1 MSLTLSIGDKAP
13 DFNLLDQYGKNI
25 SLSSFLGNELAI
37 FFYPKDNTPTC
48 TTEVCNLR
56 DYYADLKNEGIEVV
70 GISPDSVKSHLNFAS
85 KHNLPYTLLSDEDKD
100 IAVKYGVWGEKQLY
114 GRKYMGIIRT
124 TFLIDAEGK
133 IKQIFDK
140 VISKDHANQILK
152 NL

>member
-13 DFNLLDQYGKNI
+13 DFNLLDQYGKNV
-25 SLSSFLGNELAI
+25 SLSSFLGNELAL

-70 GISPDSVKSHLNFAS
+70 GISPDSVKSHLNFAT
-85 KHNLPYTLLSDEDKD
+85 KHNLPYTLLSDENKD

-133 IKQIFDK
+133 IKLIFDK

>member
-25 SLSSFLGNELAI
+25 SLSSFLGNELAL

-70 GISPDSVKSHLNFAS
+70 GISPDSVKSHLNFAT
-85 KHNLPYTLLSDEDKD
+85 KHNLPYTLLSDENKD
-100 IAVKYGVWGEKQLY
+100 IAVKYGVWGEKQMY
-114 GRKYMGIIRT
+114 GRTYMGIIRT

-133 IKQIFDK
+133 IKLIFDK

>member
-70 GISPDSVKSHLNFAS
+70 GISPDSVKSHLNFAT
-85 KHNLPYTLLSDEDKD
+85 KHNLPYTLLSDENKN
-100 IAVKYGVWGEKQLY
+100 IAVKYGVWGEKQMY

-133 IKQIFDK
+133 IKLIFDK

>member
-70 GISPDSVKSHLNFAS
+70 GISPDSVKSHLNFAT
-85 KHNLPYTLLSDEDKD
+85 KHNLPYTLLSDENKD
-100 IAVKYGVWGEKQLY
+100 IAVKYGVWGEKQMY

-133 IKQIFDK
+133 IKLIFDK
-140 VISKDHANQILK
+140 V
-152 NL
+152 

>member
-70 GISPDSVKSHLNFAS
+70 GISPDSVKSHLNFAT
-85 KHNLPYTLLSDEDKD
+85 KHNLPYTLLSDENKN
-100 IAVKYGVWGEKQLY
+100 IAVKYGVWGEKQMY
-114 GRKYMGIIRT
+114 GRTYMGIIRT

-133 IKQIFDK
+133 IKLIFDK

-152 NL
+152 KL

>member
-13 DFNLLDQYGKNI
+13 DFNLLDQYGKNV
-25 SLSSFLGNELAI
+25 SLSSFLGNELAL

-70 GISPDSVKSHLNFAS
+70 GISPDSVKSHLNFAT
-85 KHNLPYTLLSDEDKD
+85 KHNLPYTLLSDENKD
-100 IAVKYGVWGEKQLY
+100 IAVKYGVWGEKQMY
-114 GRKYMGIIRT
+114 GRTYMGIIRT

-133 IKQIFDK
+133 IKLIFDK

>member
-13 DFNLLDQYGKNI
+13 DFNLLDQYEKNV
-25 SLSSFLGNELAI
+25 SLSSFLGNELAL

-70 GISPDSVKSHLNFAS
+70 GISPDSVKSHLNFAT
-85 KHNLPYTLLSDEDKD
+85 KHNRPYTLLSDENKD
-100 IAVKYGVWGEKQLY
+100 IAVKYGVWGEKQMY
-114 GRKYMGIIRT
+114 GRTYMGIIRT

-133 IKQIFDK
+133 IKLIFDK

>member
-1 MSLTLSIGDKAP
+1 
-13 DFNLLDQYGKNI
+13 
-25 SLSSFLGNELAI
+25 
-37 FFYPKDNTPTC
+37 
-48 TTEVCNLR
+48 LR

-70 GISPDSVKSHLNFAS
+70 GISPDSVKSHLNFAT
-85 KHNLPYTLLSDEDKD
+85 KHNLPYTLLSDENKD
-100 IAVKYGVWGEKQLY
+100 IAVKYGVWGEKQMY

-133 IKQIFDK
+133 IKLIFDK

>member
-70 GISPDSVKSHLNFAS
+70 GISPDSVKSHLNFAT
-85 KHNLPYTLLSDEDKD
+85 KHNLPYTLLSDENKN
-100 IAVKYGVWGEKQLY
+100 IAVKYGVWGEKQMY

-133 IKQIFDK
+133 IKLIFDK

-152 NL
+152 KL

>member
-70 GISPDSVKSHLNFAS
+70 GISPDSVKSHLNFAT
-85 KHNLPYTLLSDEDKD
+85 KHNLPYTLLSDENKD

-133 IKQIFDK
+133 IKLIFDK

>member
-70 GISPDSVKSHLNFAS
+70 GISPDSVKSHLNFAT
-85 KHNLPYTLLSDEDKD
+85 KHNLPYTLLSDENKD
-100 IAVKYGVWGEKQLY
+100 IAVKYGVWGEKQMY

-133 IKQIFDK
+133 IKLIFDK

>member
-13 DFNLLDQYGKNI
+13 DFNLLDQYGKNV

-70 GISPDSVKSHLNFAS
+70 GISPDSVKSHLNFAT
-85 KHNLPYTLLSDEDKD
+85 KHNLPYTLLSDENKN

-133 IKQIFDK
+133 IKLIFDK

>member
-25 SLSSFLGNELAI
+25 SLSSFLGNELAL

-70 GISPDSVKSHLNFAS
+70 GISPDSVKSHLNFAT
-85 KHNLPYTLLSDEDKD
+85 KHNLPYTLLSDENKD
-100 IAVKYGVWGEKQLY
+100 IAVKYGVWGEKQMY

-133 IKQIFDK
+133 IKLIFDK

>member
-13 DFNLLDQYGKNI
+13 DFNQLDQYEKNV
-25 SLSSFLGNELAI
+25 SLSSFLGNELAL

>member
-70 GISPDSVKSHLNFAS
+70 GISPDSVKSHLNFAT
-85 KHNLPYTLLSDEDKD
+85 KHNLPYTLLSDENKD

>member
-25 SLSSFLGNELAI
+25 SPSSFLGNELAI

-70 GISPDSVKSHLNFAS
+70 GISPDSVKSHLNFAT
-85 KHNLPYTLLSDEDKD
+85 KHNLPYTLLSDENKD
-100 IAVKYGVWGEKQLY
+100 IAVKYGVWGEKQMY

-133 IKQIFDK
+133 IKLIFDK

>member
-70 GISPDSVKSHLNFAS
+70 GISPDSVKSHLNFAT
-85 KHNLPYTLLSDEDKD
+85 KHNLPYTLLSDENKN

-133 IKQIFDK
+133 IKLIFDK

-152 NL
+152 KL

>member
-25 SLSSFLGNELAI
+25 SLSSFLGNELAL

-70 GISPDSVKSHLNFAS
+70 GISPDSVKSHLNFAT
-85 KHNLPYTLLSDEDKD
+85 KHNLPYTLLSDENKN
-100 IAVKYGVWGEKQLY
+100 IAVKYGVWGEKQMY
-114 GRKYMGIIRT
+114 GRTYMGIIRT

-133 IKQIFDK
+133 IKLIFDK

>member
-13 DFNLLDQYGKNI
+13 DFNLLDQYGKNV
-25 SLSSFLGNELAI
+25 SLSSFLGNELAL

-70 GISPDSVKSHLNFAS
+70 GISPDSVKSHLNFAT
-85 KHNLPYTLLSDEDKD
+85 KHNLPYTLLSDENKD

>member
-13 DFNLLDQYGKNI
+13 DFNLLDQYGKNV
-25 SLSSFLGNELAI
+25 SLSSFLGNELAL

-70 GISPDSVKSHLNFAS
+70 GISPDSVKSHLNFAT
-85 KHNLPYTLLSDEDKD
+85 KHNLPYTLLSDENKN

-133 IKQIFDK
+133 IKLIFDK

>member
-1 MSLTLSIGDKAP
+1 LSIGDKAP
-13 DFNLLDQYGKNI
+13 DFNLLDQYGKNV
-25 SLSSFLGNELAI
+25 SLSSFLGNELAL

-70 GISPDSVKSHLNFAS
+70 GISPDSVKSHLNFAT
-85 KHNLPYTLLSDEDKD
+85 KHNLPYTLLSDENKN

-133 IKQIFDK
+133 IKLIFDK

-152 NL
+152 KL

>member
-13 DFNLLDQYGKNI
+13 DFNLLDQYGKNV
-25 SLSSFLGNELAI
+25 SLSSFLGNELAL

-70 GISPDSVKSHLNFAS
+70 GISPDSVKSHLNFAT
-85 KHNLPYTLLSDEDKD
+85 KHNLPYTLLSDENKD
-100 IAVKYGVWGEKQLY
+100 IAVKYGVWGEKQMY

-133 IKQIFDK
+133 IKLIFDK

>member
-13 DFNLLDQYGKNI
+13 DFNLLDQYGKNV
-25 SLSSFLGNELAI
+25 SLSSFLGNELAL

-70 GISPDSVKSHLNFAS
+70 GISPDSVKSHLNFAT
-85 KHNLPYTLLSDEDKD
+85 KHNLPYTLLSDENKD
-100 IAVKYGVWGEKQLY
+100 IAVKYGVWGEKQMY

-133 IKQIFDK
+133 IKLIFDK

-152 NL
+152 KL

>member
-70 GISPDSVKSHLNFAS
+70 GISPDSVKSHLNFAT
-85 KHNLPYTLLSDEDKD
+85 KHNLPYTLLSDENKD
-100 IAVKYGVWGEKQLY
+100 IAVKYGVWGEKQMY

>member
-13 DFNLLDQYGKNI
+13 DFKLLDQYGKNI

-70 GISPDSVKSHLNFAS
+70 GISPDSVKSHLNFAT
-85 KHNLPYTLLSDEDKD
+85 KHNLPYTLLSDENKD
-100 IAVKYGVWGEKQLY
+100 IAVKYGVWGEKQMY

-133 IKQIFDK
+133 IKLIFDK

>member
-70 GISPDSVKSHLNFAS
+70 GISPDSVKSHLNFAT
-85 KHNLPYTLLSDEDKD
+85 KHNLPYTLLSDENKD
-100 IAVKYGVWGEKQLY
+100 IAVKYGVWGEKQMY
-114 GRKYMGIIRT
+114 GRTYMGIIRT

-133 IKQIFDK
+133 IKLIFDK

>member
-70 GISPDSVKSHLNFAS
+70 GISPDSVKSHLNFAT
-85 KHNLPYTLLSDEDKD
+85 KHNLPYTLLSDENKD
-100 IAVKYGVWGEKQLY
+100 IAVKYGVWGEKQMY

-133 IKQIFDK
+133 IKLIFDK

-152 NL
+152 KL

>member
-13 DFNLLDQYGKNI
+13 DFNLLDQYGKNV
-25 SLSSFLGNELAI
+25 SLSSFLGNELAL

-70 GISPDSVKSHLNFAS
+70 GISPDSVKSHLNFAT
-85 KHNLPYTLLSDEDKD
+85 KHNLPYTLLSDENKD
-100 IAVKYGVWGEKQLY
+100 IAVKYGVWGEKQMY

>member
-70 GISPDSVKSHLNFAS
+70 GISPDSVKSHLNFAT
-85 KHNLPYTLLSDEDKD
+85 KHNLPYTLLSDENKN
-100 IAVKYGVWGEKQLY
+100 IAVKYGVWGEKQMY
-114 GRKYMGIIRT
+114 GRTYMGIIRT

-133 IKQIFDK
+133 IKLIFDK

>member
-56 DYYADLKNEGIEVV
+56 DYYADLKYEGIEVV
-70 GISPDSVKSHLNFAS
+70 GISPDSVKSHLNFAT
-85 KHNLPYTLLSDEDKD
+85 KHNLPYTLLSDENKD
-100 IAVKYGVWGEKQLY
+100 IAVKYGVWGEKQMY

-133 IKQIFDK
+133 IKLIFDK

>member
-13 DFNLLDQYGKNI
+13 DFNLLDQYGKNV
-25 SLSSFLGNELAI
+25 SLSSFLGNELAL

-70 GISPDSVKSHLNFAS
+70 GISPDSVKSHLNFAT
-85 KHNLPYTLLSDEDKD
+85 KHNLPYTLLSDENKN

-133 IKQIFDK
+133 IKLIFDK

-152 NL
+152 KL

>member
-70 GISPDSVKSHLNFAS
+70 GISPDSVKSHLNFAT
-85 KHNLPYTLLSDEDKD
+85 KPKL
-100 IAVKYGVWGEKQLY
+100 
-114 GRKYMGIIRT
+114 R
-124 TFLIDAEGK
+124 LISCLIFKKSGTDAYCVVFF
-133 IKQIFDK
+133 IYI
-140 VISKDHANQILK
+140 
-152 NL
+152 

>member
-13 DFNLLDQYGKNI
+13 DFNLLDQYEKNV
-25 SLSSFLGNELAI
+25 SLSSFLGNELAL

-70 GISPDSVKSHLNFAS
+70 GISPDSVKSHLNFAT
-85 KHNLPYTLLSDEDKD
+85 KHNLPYTLLSDENKD

>member
-70 GISPDSVKSHLNFAS
+70 GISPDSVKSHLNFAT
-85 KHNLPYTLLSDEDKD
+85 KHNLPYTLLSDENKN

-133 IKQIFDK
+133 IKLIFDK

>member
-13 DFNLLDQYGKNI
+13 DFNLLDQYGKNV
-25 SLSSFLGNELAI
+25 SLSSFLGNELAL

-70 GISPDSVKSHLNFAS
+70 GISPDSVKSHLNFAT
-85 KHNLPYTLLSDEDKD
+85 KHNLPYTLLSDENKN
-100 IAVKYGVWGEKQLY
+100 IAVKYGVWGEKQMY

-133 IKQIFDK
+133 IKLIFDK